1 MGFDFLPGRSLVR
14 VDSVR
19 ASMQMGEPFPG
30 VWLPRAI
37 DGRGAFTLRTAPTPF
52 KHDLAYLNYRQADEG
67 EASMR
72 CSVAALALSIVLA
85 RLRTRRNPPQPRPS
99 STSACT
105 AITPRPMPR
114 SSASRESRTGT
125 PFSPALIADVE
136 ERLQQSGRFRSIEI
150 RKRSQSIEDASAI
163 LLIIVVEEHAG
174 VSDENPKPGV
184 LRRLKAGTMWLP
196 VLTAEDGYGLT
207 HGARVSLVDALG
219 RQTRLSVPLT
229 WGGERRASVEV
240 ERRFAHGLLTRITAD
255 GITRREHPAL
265 GASDRRTG
273 RRASAHCHRGS
284 GSGPM
289 RVSRTCG
296 SAPWTTSPNRGCGGD
311 ARHEAR
317 SRVPAQCRV
326 CISDCRAPVVRALG
340 RHPRVL
346 ADVRGYVGLVRQV
359 VFVARLQQAWSADA
373 LPPFEQLLLGGTAS
387 LRGFRLGY
395 RMGDRLV
402 AGSAECGC
410 RLPHPFGSRASASHC
425 LPTRARYGAD
435 ERLADTRWDRSVGA
449 GFFINAPVVSMRL
462 DVAHGLDAGTRAHFT
477 LGLAF

>member
-1 MGFDFLPGRSLVR
+1 
-14 VDSVR
+14 
-19 ASMQMGEPFPG
+19 
-30 VWLPRAI
+30 
-37 DGRGAFTLRTAPTPF
+37 
-52 KHDLAYLNYRQADEG
+52 
-67 EASMR
+67 MR
-72 CSVAALALSIVLA
+72 CSVAALALSIVA
-85 RLRTRRNPPQPRPS
+85 A
-99 STSACT
+99 SAAHAQEPAPAET
-105 AITPRPMPR
+105 IVDIRVHGNHTTPDAEIIRIAGI
-114 SSASRESRTGT
+114 STGT

-207 HGARVSLVDALG
+207 YGARVSLVDALG

-255 GITRREHPAL
+255 AGITRREHPAL
-265 GASDRRTG
+265 DASDRRTG
-273 RRASAHCHRGS
+273 AGVRAERALSSWFRLGAHARLSDVRFGALDDQLRTVGAEATLDTRRDPAFPRNAVYASATVERLWFEH
-284 GSGPM
+284 
-289 RVSRTCG
+289 
-296 SAPWTTSPNRGCGGD
+296 SADT
-311 ARHEAR
+311 
-317 SRVPAQCRV
+317 
-326 CISDCRAPVVRALG
+326 
-340 RHPRVL
+340 PRVL

-373 LPPFEQLLLGGTAS
+373 LPPFEQPLLGGTAS

-402 AGSAECGC
+402 AGSAEV
-410 RLPHPFGSRASASHC
+410 RMPITSPLRI
-425 LPTRARYGAD
+425 ARIGVALFTDAGTVYGAD